1 MSTHEEQEQSATRW
15 PSLLGV
21 MVDHVEV
28 TGNIHTIFLLGDI
41 NTVNA
46 PWSCPIAIVLCAAW
60 HKVLESESSCSSTDP
75 SGFTKWWAEDS
86 RVCVRSVRPL
96 YLVNEGTLHI
106 WSPKHLFSYSPTT
119 QPVRNVLIV
128 SASSAITHWYHEPG
142 QIYLKFGNLID
153 WLDNMSSYILKNLF
167 KIEHLIEW
175 YNSRFV
181 CKISSYL
188 HWVPFLHSSLIWW

>member
-21 MVDHVEV
+21 LVDHVEV
-28 TGNIHTIFLLGDI
+28 TGNTHLIFLPEDI

-86 RVCVRSVRPL
+86 RVCVRSACPL
-96 YLVNEGTLHI
+96 YLVNKGTLHI
-106 WSPKHLFSYSPTT
+106 WSPKYLFSYSPTT

-128 SASSAITHWYHEPG
+128 SGSSAISHHPLISWTWT
-142 QIYLKFGNLID
+142 NLPRILQPIRL
-153 WLDNMSSYILKNLF
+153 WLDNMSSYVLNKPLQDWALDRVVWF
-167 KIEHLIEW
+167 
-175 YNSRFV
+175 SG
-181 CKISSYL
+181 
-188 HWVPFLHSSLIWW
+188 WV